1 LARQLGAG
9 HYIDSTAAD
18 PAAEL
23 QRLGGAKIIVAT
35 ATNARAIAATIG
47 GLSLDDRVV
56 VLGADYT
63 PVALN
68 TTALIGKRT
77 GPLRV
82 AFRFIHRFGRHDE
95 ILGDERCARHDRNVS
110 ARENAGGI
118 RPDDEQQGSV
128 PMRPHHWKLRT
139 ALPSAPA
146 SEERAYGPDR
156 HASQWCRTA
165 DKLRNYGILRAASTS
180 PFERRLR

>member
-35 ATNARAIAATIG
+35 ATSARAIAATIG
-47 GLSLDDRVV
+47 GPSLDGRVV

-95 ILGDERCARHDRNVS
+95 ILGDERCAAMTETFPLEKTQEAYDRMMSNK
-110 ARENAGGI
+110 ARFRCVLTTGN
-118 RPDDEQQGSV
+118 
-128 PMRPHHWKLRT
+128 
-139 ALPSAPA
+139 
-146 SEERAYGPDR
+146 
-156 HASQWCRTA
+156 
-165 DKLRNYGILRAASTS
+165 
-180 PFERRLR
+180 